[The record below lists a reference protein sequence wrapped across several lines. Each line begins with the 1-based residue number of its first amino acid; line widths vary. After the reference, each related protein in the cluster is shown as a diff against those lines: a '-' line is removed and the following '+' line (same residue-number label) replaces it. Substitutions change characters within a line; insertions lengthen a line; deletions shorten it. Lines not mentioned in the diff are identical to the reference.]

1 MGITGVLITVT
12 NECLILL
19 KNCNCKHLLVLSG
32 AVISK
37 AGESKDINMKCE
49 SYSANGV
56 ILIKC

>member
-1 MGITGVLITVT
+1 MGIIGFLITVT

-19 KNCNCKHLLVLSG
+19 KNCNCRHLLVLLG

-37 AGESKDINMKCE
+37 TKESKDINMNCD

-56 ILIKC
+56 ILIEC